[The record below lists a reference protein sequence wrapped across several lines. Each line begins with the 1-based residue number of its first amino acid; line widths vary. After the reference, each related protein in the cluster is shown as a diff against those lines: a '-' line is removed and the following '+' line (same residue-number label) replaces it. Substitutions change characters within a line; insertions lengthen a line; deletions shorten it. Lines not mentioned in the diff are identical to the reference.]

1 MAFQPKGPSSP
12 PGSPP
17 ISYCNDVL
25 PSGAACPGERGACGR
40 RAGGPREGRAGGSLA
55 MAPTPSPKCHLPPAP
70 EVESRISLHSAL
82 VPRGVARPAGWPLQG
97 LAQRRTVA
105 SAAPDLPQRGSG
117 GRAAIAKCG
126 GAWSARSKRLCRAR
140 TVDCVRAAA
149 ERARTQPASTAA
161 CRGGGGLALER
172 AAQAVLAA
180 RPRRRR
186 SGFVSQRRTP
196 VPVGEHAASAPISR
210 RSDSAFAG
218 SS

>member
-1 MAFQPKGPSSP
+1 MGR
-12 PGSPP
+12 
-17 ISYCNDVL
+17 L
-25 PSGAACPGERGACGR
+25 RR
-40 RAGGPREGRAGGSLA
+40 RAWGCFGLVTPPLVANPATDPRWLQGRASGGRGRAGRV
-55 MAPTPSPKCHLPPAP
+55 APLRWHLPLVPNAISLWP
-70 EVESRISLHSAL
+70 RTVESRISLFRAL
-82 VPRGVARPAGWPLQG
+82 VPRGLARPAGWPLQG

-105 SAAPDLPQRGSG
+105 SAAPDLPQRGHG
-117 GRAAIAKCG
+117 WAASIAKCG

-172 AAQAVLAA
+172 AAQAVLVA